1 MSDKTKKKKNVKFLD
16 RFSAKSKHTALRML
30 VSILIGLALAIVLIF
45 IASDRPLTSIQ
56 YLFTAP
62 LTSWPYFSMWMQNTL
77 PLIFTGVAVCIMFS
91 ANQFNLGL
99 EGSFLFGGF
108 VGGALANIYLF
119 KGTPV
124 LGIIG
129 GCIIGGIVGAIIT
142 LIPAILEKLVG
153 ASIMVTSLM
162 MNYICLWVS
171 QWLLFSYFKDPKTS
185 AGSYY
190 WTDGRNP
197 IFVSTF
203 GKGNSKLTVY
213 WAFLLAILVVFVC
226 WVLLFRTKLGF
237 RIRMVGHNKDFAK
250 YIGVSVPF
258 IAIISQVIGGFIGG
272 VGGAAEVLSIFT
284 SYSWQDLTGFG
295 WDGVTMA
302 IFAGNNP
309 KNVPIAALFIGYL
322 RTGAYIMSL
331 KTGVQNDLTSVVEG
345 VIILFLL
352 AERFLQGTYRKMI
365 IKEAERERDALL
377 LEKEGE

>member
-1 MSDKTKKKKNVKFLD
+1 MNNKMKKGSFLD
-16 RFSAKSKHTALRML
+16 RFSAKSKHKVLRMF
-30 VSILIGLALAIVLIF
+30 VSILIGLALAIALIF
-45 IASDRPLTSIQ
+45 IASDRPLTSIKF
-56 YLFTAP
+56 LFTAP
-62 LTSWPYFSMWMQNTL
+62 LTSWPYFSMWIQNTL
-77 PLIFTGVAVCIMFS
+77 PLIFTGVAVCVMFS

-99 EGSFLFGGF
+99 EGSFLMGGF

-119 KGTPV
+119 KGNV
-124 LGIIG
+124 VAGIIG
-129 GCIIGGIVGAIIT
+129 GCLIGGIVGAIIT
-142 LIPAILEKLVG
+142 LIPAILERLVG

-162 MNYICLWVS
+162 MNYICLWAS

-185 AGSYY
+185 AGTYY
-190 WTDGRNP
+190 WTDGRKP

-203 GKGNSKLTVY
+203 GKGSSKLTVY
-213 WAFLLAILVVFVC
+213 WAVILAAIVVVVF
-226 WVLLFRTKLGF
+226 WLILYKTKFGF
-237 RIRMVGHNKDFAK
+237 RIRMVGQNKNFAK
-250 YIGVSVPF
+250 YIGVSVPVVA
-258 IAIISQVIGGFIGG
+258 IASQILGGFIGG

-284 SYSWQDLTGFG
+284 SYSWQDLTGYG

-302 IFAGNNP
+302 IFAANNP

-365 IKEAERERDALL
+365 IKEAEREKELL
-377 LEKEGE
+377 LGKKEAE

>member
-1 MSDKTKKKKNVKFLD
+1 MTKEVKANKGSFFDK
-16 RFSAKSKHTALRML
+16 FSAKTKHTVLRMF

-45 IASDRPLTSIQ
+45 IASERPMTSIK

-62 LTSWPYFSMWMQNTL
+62 LTSLPYFSMWIQNTL
-77 PLIFTGVAVCIMFS
+77 PLIFTGVAVCVMFS

-99 EGSFLFGGF
+99 EGSFLMGGF
-108 VGGALANIYLF
+108 IGGALSNIYLF
-119 KGTPV
+119 KGNVVP
-124 LGIIG
+124 GIIF
-129 GCIIGGIVGAIIT
+129 GCLIGGIVGAIIT
-142 LIPAILEKLVG
+142 FIPAILEKLVG

-162 MNYICLWVS
+162 MNYICLYVS

-190 WTDGRNP
+190 WTDSKTP
-197 IFVSTF
+197 IFVTTY

-213 WAFLLAILVVFVC
+213 WAVILAAIVVFVG
-226 WVLLFRTKLGF
+226 WLILYRTKFGF
-237 RIRMVGHNKDFAK
+237 RLRMVGHNKNFAK
-250 YIGVSVPF
+250 YIGVSVPVV
-258 IAIISQVIGGFIGG
+258 AILAQVIGGFIGG

-284 SYSWQDLTGFG
+284 SYSWQELTGFG

-302 IFAGNNP
+302 IFASNNP

-377 LEKEGE
+377 AKKEAE

>member
-1 MSDKTKKKKNVKFLD
+1 MSEKVNTYKKSFFD
-16 RFSAKSKHTALRML
+16 RFSAKTKHTVLRMF
-30 VSILIGLALAIVLIF
+30 VSILIGLAVAIVF
-45 IASDRPLTSIQ
+45 IYIGSDRPLTSIR

-62 LTSWPYFSMWMQNTL
+62 VSSLPYFSMWMQNTL

-99 EGSFLFGGF
+99 EGSLLMGGF
-108 VGGALANIYLF
+108 IGGALANIYLF
-119 KGTPV
+119 KGNIV

-142 LIPAILEKLVG
+142 LIPALLERLVG

-190 WTDGRNP
+190 WTDGKNP
-197 IFVSTF
+197 IFVSVF
-203 GKGNSKLTVY
+203 GKGNDKLTIY
-213 WAFLLAILVVFVC
+213 WGIILAIAIAVIC
-226 WVLLFRTKLGF
+226 WIILFKTKLGF
-237 RIRMVGHNKDFAK
+237 KIRMVGQNKDFAK
-250 YIGVSVPF
+250 YIGVGVPL
-258 IAIISQVIGGFIGG
+258 IAVLSQAIGGFIGG

-302 IFAGNNP
+302 IFASNNP
-309 KNVPIAALFIGYL
+309 LYVPIAALFIGYL

-365 IKEAERERDALL
+365 IKEAEREKAAALL
-377 LEKEGE
+377 EQKEG

>member
-1 MSDKTKKKKNVKFLD
+1 MSEKSVKKISFLDKMSAKTK
-16 RFSAKSKHTALRML
+16 HTILRMT
-30 VSILIGLALAIVLIF
+30 VSILIGLVLAIVLIF
-45 IASDRPLTSIQ
+45 IGSERPLTSIR

-62 LTSWPYFSMWMQNTL
+62 VSSLPYFSMWIQNSI
-77 PLIFTGVAVCIMFS
+77 PLIFTGVAVCVMFS

-99 EGSFLFGGF
+99 EGSFLMGGF

-119 KGTPV
+119 KGNVV
-124 LGIIG
+124 LGIVG
-129 GCIIGGIVGAIIT
+129 GCIIGGLVGAIIT
-142 LIPAILEKLVG
+142 LIPALLEKAVG

-162 MNYICLWVS
+162 MNYICLYIS

-190 WTDGRNP
+190 WTDGRTP

-203 GKGNSKLTVY
+203 GKGSSKLTVY
-213 WAFLLAILVVFVC
+213 WAVIVAAIIVFVA
-226 WVLLFRTKLGF
+226 WLILYKTKLGF
-237 RIRMVGHNKDFAK
+237 KIRLVGQNKNFAK
-250 YIGVSVPF
+250 YIGVSVPT
-258 IAIISQVIGGFIGG
+258 IAILSQVIGGFIGG

-284 SYSWQDLTGFG
+284 SYSWQELTGFG

-302 IFAGNNP
+302 IFASNNP
-309 KNVPIAALFIGYL
+309 RSVPIAALFIGYL
-322 RTGAYIMSL
+322 RTGAYIMSI

-377 LEKEGE
+377 ASKEAE

>member
-1 MSDKTKKKKNVKFLD
+1 MSEKMKRVSFLD
-16 RFSAKSKHTALRML
+16 RFSAKSKHTVLRMF

-45 IASDRPLTSIQ
+45 IVSDRPMTSIR

-62 LTSWPYFSMWMQNTL
+62 VTSLPYFSMWIQNTL

-99 EGSFLFGGF
+99 EGSFLMGGF
-108 VGGALANIYLF
+108 VGGALSNIYLF
-119 KGTPV
+119 KGNPV
-124 LGIIG
+124 SGIVG
-129 GCIIGGIVGAIIT
+129 GCIIGGAVGAIIT
-142 LIPAILEKLVG
+142 LIPAVLERLVG

-162 MNYICLWVS
+162 MNYICLWIS

-185 AGSYY
+185 AGTYY
-190 WTDGRNP
+190 WTDGRTP

-203 GKGNSKLTVY
+203 GKGSSKLTVY
-213 WAFLLAILVVFVC
+213 WAVILATVVVFVF
-226 WVLLFRTKLGF
+226 WLILYKTKLGF
-237 RIRMVGHNKDFAK
+237 RIRMVGQNKDFAK

-258 IAIISQVIGGFIGG
+258 IAIMSQVLGGFIGG

-365 IKEAERERDALL
+365 IKEAERERNLL

>member
-1 MSDKTKKKKNVKFLD
+1 MTKKVNTSKTNFLD
-16 RFSAKSKHTALRML
+16 RFSAKTKHTVLRMF
-30 VSILIGLALAIVLIF
+30 VSILIGLALAIALIF
-45 IASDRPLTSIQ
+45 IASDRPMTSIKF
-56 YLFTAP
+56 LFTAP
-62 LTSWPYFSMWMQNTL
+62 LTSKPYFSMWIQNSL
-77 PLIFTGVAVCIMFS
+77 PLVFTGVAVCVMFS

-99 EGSFLFGGF
+99 EGSFLMGGF
-108 VGGALANIYLF
+108 VGGALSNIYLF
-119 KGTPV
+119 KGNPV
-124 LGIIG
+124 VGIIG
-129 GCIIGGIVGAIIT
+129 GCLIGGIVGAIIT
-142 LIPAILEKLVG
+142 LIPAILERLVG

-162 MNYICLWVS
+162 MNYVCLWIS

-190 WTDGRNP
+190 WTDSKNP

-203 GKGNSKLTVY
+203 GKGAEKLTVY
-213 WAFLLAILVVFVC
+213 WAVILAALVVFAF
-226 WVLLFRTKLGF
+226 WLILYKTKLGF
-237 RIRMVGHNKDFAK
+237 KIRMVGQNKDFAK
-250 YIGVSVPF
+250 YIGVSVPA
-258 IAIISQVIGGFIGG
+258 IAIISQVLGGFIGG

-302 IFAGNNP
+302 IFASNNP

-365 IKEAERERDALL
+365 IKEAERERDILL
-377 LEKEGE
+377 AKKEGE

>member
-1 MSDKTKKKKNVKFLD
+1 MSNKVKTNKSSFLD
-16 RFSAKSKHTALRML
+16 RFSAKTKHTVLRMF
-30 VSILIGLALAIVLIF
+30 VSILIGLAVAIVFIY
-45 IASDRPLTSIQ
+45 IASDRPLTSIK

-62 LTSWPYFSMWMQNTL
+62 VTSWPYFSMWIQNTL
-77 PLIFTGVAVCIMFS
+77 PIIFTGIAVCIMFS

-99 EGSFLFGGF
+99 EGSFLMGGF

-119 KGTPV
+119 KGNVV

-129 GCIIGGIVGAIIT
+129 GCFIGGLVGGLIT
-142 LIPAILEKLVG
+142 LIPAILERLFG

-190 WTDGRNP
+190 WTTGKTP
-197 IFVSTF
+197 IFVSVF
-203 GKGNSKLTVY
+203 GKGNSKLTIY
-213 WAFLLAILVVFVC
+213 WAILLAIALAVVC
-226 WVLLFRTKLGF
+226 WVILYKTKLGF
-237 RIRMVGHNKDFAK
+237 RIRMVGQNKDFSK
-250 YIGVSVPF
+250 YIGVSVPV
-258 IAIISQVIGGFIGG
+258 IAIAAQVIGGFIGG

-309 KNVPIAALFIGYL
+309 LYVPIAALFIGYL

-365 IKEAERERDALL
+365 IKEAERERDAAL
-377 LEKEGE
+377 LEKKEG

>member
-1 MSDKTKKKKNVKFLD
+1 MNNKMKKGSFLD
-16 RFSAKSKHTALRML
+16 RFSAKSKHKVLRMF
-30 VSILIGLALAIVLIF
+30 VSILIGLALAIALIF
-45 IASDRPLTSIQ
+45 IASDRPLTSIKF
-56 YLFTAP
+56 LFTAP
-62 LTSWPYFSMWMQNTL
+62 LTSWPYFSMWIQNTL
-77 PLIFTGVAVCIMFS
+77 PLIFTGVAVCVMFS

-99 EGSFLFGGF
+99 EGSFLMGGF

-119 KGTPV
+119 KGNV
-124 LGIIG
+124 VAGIIG
-129 GCIIGGIVGAIIT
+129 GCLIGGIVGAIIT
-142 LIPAILEKLVG
+142 LIPAILERLVG

-185 AGSYY
+185 AGTYY
-190 WTDGRNP
+190 WTDGRTP

-203 GKGNSKLTVY
+203 GKGSSKLTVY
-213 WAFLLAILVVFVC
+213 WAVILAAIVVVVF
-226 WVLLFRTKLGF
+226 WLILYKTKFGF
-237 RIRMVGHNKDFAK
+237 RIRMVGQNKNFAK
-250 YIGVSVPF
+250 YIGVSVPVVA
-258 IAIISQVIGGFIGG
+258 IASQILGGFIGG

-284 SYSWQDLTGFG
+284 SYSWQDLTGYG

-302 IFAGNNP
+302 IFAANNP

-365 IKEAERERDALL
+365 IKEAEREKELL
-377 LEKEGE
+377 LGKKEAE

>member
-1 MSDKTKKKKNVKFLD
+1 MSEKTVRKASFFD

-30 VSILIGLALAIVLIF
+30 VSILIGLALAIILIF
-45 IASDRPLTSIQ
+45 IASERPMTSIR
-56 YLFTAP
+56 YMFTAP
-62 LTSWPYFSMWMQNTL
+62 VSSLPYLSMWIQNTI
-77 PLIFTGVAVCIMFS
+77 PLIFTGVAVCMMFS

-99 EGSFLFGGF
+99 EGSFLMGGF

-119 KGTPV
+119 KGNVV

-129 GCIIGGIVGAIIT
+129 GCLIGGLVGSIIT
-142 LIPAILEKLVG
+142 LIPAVLEKLVG

-162 MNYICLWVS
+162 MNYICLYIS

-190 WTDGRNP
+190 WTDGRTP

-203 GKGNSKLTVY
+203 GKGASKITVC
-213 WAFLLAILVVFVC
+213 WAILLALAIVFVA
-226 WVLLFRTKLGF
+226 WLILFKTKLGYKF
-237 RIRMVGHNKDFAK
+237 RMVGQNKNFAK
-250 YIGVSVPF
+250 YIGVSVPAV
-258 IAIISQVIGGFIGG
+258 AIMAQVFGGFIGG
-272 VGGAAEVLSIFT
+272 VGGAAEVLTIFT
-284 SYSWQDLTGFG
+284 SYSWQELTGFG

-302 IFAGNNP
+302 IFASNNP
-309 KNVPIAALFIGYL
+309 KNVPIAALFIAYL

-365 IKEAERERDALL
+365 IKEAERERDLKL
-377 LEKEGE
+377 TKEEAK

>member
-1 MSDKTKKKKNVKFLD
+1 MSEKVSTYKKSFFD
-16 RFSAKSKHTALRML
+16 RFSAKTKHTVLRMF
-30 VSILIGLALAIVLIF
+30 VSILIGLAVAIVF
-45 IASDRPLTSIQ
+45 IYIGSDRPRTSIR

-62 LTSWPYFSMWMQNTL
+62 VTSAPYFSMWMQNTL

-99 EGSFLFGGF
+99 EGSLLMGGF

-119 KGTPV
+119 KGNV
-124 LGIIG
+124 ILGIIG

-142 LIPAILEKLVG
+142 LIPAILERLVG

-162 MNYICLWVS
+162 MNYICLWIS

-190 WTDGRNP
+190 WTNAKNP
-197 IFVSTF
+197 IFVSVF
-203 GKGNSKLTVY
+203 GKGNGKLTIY
-213 WAFLLAILVVFVC
+213 WGIILALAIAVIC
-226 WVLLFRTKLGF
+226 WIILFKTKLGF
-237 RIRMVGHNKDFAK
+237 KIRMVGQNKDFAK
-250 YIGVSVPF
+250 YIGVSVPL
-258 IAIISQVIGGFIGG
+258 IAILSQAIGGFIGG

-302 IFAGNNP
+302 IFASNNP
-309 KNVPIAALFIGYL
+309 LYVPIAALFIGYL

-365 IKEAERERDALL
+365 IREAEREKAAAL
-377 LEKEGE
+377 LEKKEG

>member
-1 MSDKTKKKKNVKFLD
+1 MSEKTKKTSFLD
-16 RFSAKSKHTALRML
+16 RFSAKSKHTVLRMF

-45 IASDRPLTSIQ
+45 IASDRPMTSIR

-62 LTSWPYFSMWMQNTL
+62 VSSLPYFSMWIQNTL
-77 PLIFTGVAVCIMFS
+77 PLIFTGVAVCVMFS

-99 EGSFLFGGF
+99 EGSFLMGGF
-108 VGGALANIYLF
+108 VGGALSNIYLF
-119 KGTPV
+119 KGSPV
-124 LGIIG
+124 IGIIG

-142 LIPAILEKLVG
+142 LIPALLERLVG

-190 WTDGRNP
+190 WTDGRTP

-203 GKGNSKLTVY
+203 GKGSSKLTVY
-213 WAFLLAILVVFVC
+213 WAVIVAVIVVFVC
-226 WVLLFRTKLGF
+226 WLVLYKTKLGF
-237 RIRMVGHNKDFAK
+237 RIRMVGQNKNFAK
-250 YIGVSVPF
+250 YIGVSVPL
-258 IAIISQVIGGFIGG
+258 IAITSQVIGGFIGG

-302 IFAGNNP
+302 IFANNNP

-365 IKEAERERDALL
+365 IREAERERDALIAK
-377 LEKEGE
+377 KEGE

>member
-1 MSDKTKKKKNVKFLD
+1 MNKTNKVSFLDKMSAKTK
-16 RFSAKSKHTALRML
+16 HTILRMF
-30 VSILIGLALAIVLIF
+30 VSILIGLGLAIALIF
-45 IASDRPLTSIQ
+45 IASKRPITSIKF
-56 YLFTAP
+56 LFTAP
-62 LTSWPYFSMWMQNTL
+62 VSSLPYFSMWIQNTL
-77 PLIFTGVAVCIMFS
+77 PLIFTGVAVCVMFS

-99 EGSFLFGGF
+99 EGSLLMGGF

-119 KGTPV
+119 KGNVV

-129 GCIIGGIVGAIIT
+129 GCLIGGLVGAIIT
-142 LIPAILEKLVG
+142 LIPAVLERLFG

-162 MNYICLWVS
+162 MNYICLYIS

-190 WTDGRNP
+190 WTDSRTP

-203 GKGNSKLTVY
+203 GKGADKLTVY
-213 WAFLLAILVVFVC
+213 WAVIVALLVVFVA
-226 WVLLFRTKLGF
+226 WLILYKTKLGF
-237 RIRMVGHNKDFAK
+237 NLRMVGQNKNFAK
-250 YIGVSVPF
+250 YIGVAVPTV
-258 IAIISQVIGGFIGG
+258 AILAQVIGGFIGG

-284 SYSWQDLTGFG
+284 SYSWQELTGFG

-302 IFAGNNP
+302 IFASNNP

-365 IKEAERERDALL
+365 IKEAERERDAQLAA
-377 LEKEGE
+377 KEAK

>member
-1 MSDKTKKKKNVKFLD
+1 MNNEKKKSSFLD
-16 RFSAKSKHTALRML
+16 RFSAKSKHKVLRMF
-30 VSILIGLALAIVLIF
+30 VSILIGLALAIALIF
-45 IASDRPLTSIQ
+45 IASDRPLTSIK

-62 LTSWPYFSMWMQNTL
+62 LTSLPYFSMWIQNTL
-77 PLIFTGVAVCIMFS
+77 PLIFTGVAVCVMFS

-99 EGSFLFGGF
+99 EGSFLMGGF

-119 KGTPV
+119 KGNV
-124 LGIIG
+124 VIGIIG
-129 GCIIGGIVGAIIT
+129 GCLIGGIVGAIIT
-142 LIPAILEKLVG
+142 LIPAILERLVG

-185 AGSYY
+185 AGTYY
-190 WTDGRNP
+190 WTDGRTP

-203 GKGNSKLTVY
+203 GKGTSKLTVY
-213 WAFLLAILVVFVC
+213 WAVILAAIVVFVF
-226 WVLLFRTKLGF
+226 WLVLYKTKFGF
-237 RIRMVGHNKDFAK
+237 RIRMVGQNKNFAK
-250 YIGVSVPF
+250 YIGVSVPV
-258 IAIISQVIGGFIGG
+258 IAIVSQVLGGFIAG

-284 SYSWQDLTGFG
+284 SYSWQDLTGYG

-302 IFAGNNP
+302 IFAANNP

-365 IKEAERERDALL
+365 IKEAEREKELL
-377 LEKEGE
+377 LGKKEAE

>member
-1 MSDKTKKKKNVKFLD
+1 MNNEKKKSSFLD
-16 RFSAKSKHTALRML
+16 RFSAKSKHKVLRMF
-30 VSILIGLALAIVLIF
+30 VSILIGLALAIALIF
-45 IASDRPLTSIQ
+45 IASDRPLTSIK

-62 LTSWPYFSMWMQNTL
+62 LTSLPYFSMWIQNTL
-77 PLIFTGVAVCIMFS
+77 PLIFTGVAVCVMFS

-99 EGSFLFGGF
+99 EGSFLMGGF
-108 VGGALANIYLF
+108 VGGALAKIYLF
-119 KGTPV
+119 KGNV
-124 LGIIG
+124 VIGIIG
-129 GCIIGGIVGAIIT
+129 GCLIGGIVGAIIT
-142 LIPAILEKLVG
+142 LIPAILERLVG

-185 AGSYY
+185 AGTYY
-190 WTDGRNP
+190 WTDGRTP

-203 GKGNSKLTVY
+203 GKGTSKLTVY
-213 WAFLLAILVVFVC
+213 WAVILAAIVVFVF
-226 WVLLFRTKLGF
+226 WLVLYKTKFGF
-237 RIRMVGHNKDFAK
+237 RIRMVGQNKNFAK
-250 YIGVSVPF
+250 YIGVSVPV
-258 IAIISQVIGGFIGG
+258 IAIVSQVLGGFIAG

-284 SYSWQDLTGFG
+284 SYSWQDLTGYG

-302 IFAGNNP
+302 IFAANNP

-365 IKEAERERDALL
+365 IKEAEREKELL
-377 LEKEGE
+377 LGKKEAE

>member
-1 MSDKTKKKKNVKFLD
+1 MSEKTIRKASFFD

-45 IASDRPLTSIQ
+45 IASERPMTSIR
-56 YLFTAP
+56 YMFTAP
-62 LTSWPYFSMWMQNTL
+62 LSSLPYLSMWLQNTI
-77 PLIFTGVAVCIMFS
+77 PLIFTGVAVCVMFS

-99 EGSFLFGGF
+99 EGSFLMGGF

-119 KGTPV
+119 KGNVV
-124 LGIIG
+124 LGIVG
-129 GCIIGGIVGAIIT
+129 GCIIGGLVGAIVT
-142 LIPAILEKLVG
+142 LIPAVLEKLVG

-162 MNYICLWVS
+162 MNYICLYVS

-190 WTDGRNP
+190 WTDSRTP

-203 GKGNSKLTVY
+203 GKGQSKLTVC
-213 WAFLLAILVVFVC
+213 WAILLALVFVFIG
-226 WVLLFRTKLGF
+226 WVILYKTKLGF
-237 RIRMVGHNKDFAK
+237 KLRMVGQNKNFAK
-250 YIGVSVPF
+250 YIGVGVPAV
-258 IAIISQVIGGFIGG
+258 AILAQVIGGFIGG
-272 VGGAAEVLSIFT
+272 VGGAAEVLTIFT
-284 SYSWQDLTGFG
+284 SYSWQELTGFG

-302 IFAGNNP
+302 IFASNNP
-309 KNVPIAALFIGYL
+309 KNVPIAALFIAYL

-365 IKEAERERDALL
+365 IREAERERDLKLA
-377 LEKEGE
+377 KEETK

>member
-1 MSDKTKKKKNVKFLD
+1 MSEKVNTTKTSFLD
-16 RFSAKSKHTALRML
+16 RFSAKTKHTILRMF
-30 VSILIGLALAIVLIF
+30 VSILIGLALAVVLIF
-45 IASDRPLTSIQ
+45 IASDRPMTSVK

-62 LTSWPYFSMWMQNTL
+62 LSSWPYFSMWMQNTM

-99 EGSFLFGGF
+99 EGALLMGGF
-108 VGGALANIYLF
+108 IGGALANIYLF
-119 KGTPV
+119 KGNVV

-129 GCIIGGIVGAIIT
+129 GCIIGGIIGAIIT
-142 LIPAILEKLVG
+142 FIPALLEKLFG

-162 MNYICLWVS
+162 MNYICLWAS

-190 WTDGRNP
+190 WTDGKNP
-197 IFVSTF
+197 IFLTVI
-203 GKGNSKLTVY
+203 GKGSNKITIY
-213 WAFLLAILVVFVC
+213 WGILLALIVVFAG
-226 WVLLFRTKLGF
+226 WLILFKTKFGF
-237 RIRMVGHNKDFAK
+237 KLRMVGQNKNFAK
-250 YIGVSVPF
+250 YIGVGVPTV
-258 IAIISQVIGGFIGG
+258 AILAQVIGGFIAG

-365 IKEAERERDALL
+365 IKEAERERDLL
-377 LEKEGE
+377 LAKKEAE